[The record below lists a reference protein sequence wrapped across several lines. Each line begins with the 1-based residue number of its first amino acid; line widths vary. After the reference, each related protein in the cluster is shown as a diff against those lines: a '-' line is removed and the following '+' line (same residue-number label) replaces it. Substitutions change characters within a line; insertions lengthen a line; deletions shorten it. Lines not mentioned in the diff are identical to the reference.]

1 MDLGEA
7 RTKDTYN
14 RFFARGRIIGIG
26 MDDYGHKRFVLY
38 IRGTGGP
45 RASKNG
51 EEKENVKT
59 ASGARPVYL
68 SIAFGNNTPYNVRI
82 SDIVEVEGHMVAYP
96 YKNEA
101 VDKWGFIQYLKADS
115 ITPAV
120 PELTKVFGEEVA
132 GFSTGRHYS
141 RFYVKGVVID
151 KYKKEGS
158 IWHKLTVRVDGD
170 LDDRRANH
178 IRAQYSD
185 RMRVNDVQY
194 EKGDTVALIGT
205 FSYSRKTAKYDDT
218 RIMYFENV
226 IVDDMAI
233 VKKKEK
239 EQGSSF
245 TRGFGDF
252 GEEDPAEPEEEEMM
266 EKKRE

>member
-51 EEKENVKT
+51 EEKENVKP
-59 ASGARPVYL
+59 APGARPVYL

-120 PELTKVFGEEVA
+120 PELTKVFGEEAA

-141 RFYVKGVVID
+141 RFYLKGVVID
-151 KYKKEGS
+151 KKVPSGTSSQSVLTGTLRTGGPTISGRS
-158 IWHKLTVRVDGD
+158 IPTG
-170 LDDRRANH
+170 
-178 IRAQYSD
+178 
-185 RMRVNDVQY
+185 
-194 EKGDTVALIGT
+194 
-205 FSYSRKTAKYDDT
+205 
-218 RIMYFENV
+218 
-226 IVDDMAI
+226 
-233 VKKKEK
+233 
-239 EQGSSF
+239 
-245 TRGFGDF
+245 
-252 GEEDPAEPEEEEMM
+252 
-266 EKKRE
+266 

>member
-1 MDLGEA
+1 MDLEEA
-7 RTKDTYN
+7 RTSDTYN

-45 RASKNG
+45 KVSKNVEG
-51 EEKENVKT
+51 KENVKP
-59 ASGARPVYL
+59 SPGARPVYL
-68 SIAFGNNTPYNVRI
+68 SIAFGNNTPYNVRV

-96 YKNEA
+96 YKNEV
-101 VDKWGFIQYLKADS
+101 VDKWGVIQYLKADS

-120 PELTKVFGEEVA
+120 PELTKVFGEEA
-132 GFSTGRHYS
+132 KGFSTGRHYS
-141 RFYVKGVVID
+141 RFYVKGTVVD
-151 KYKKEGS
+151 KYKKEGT
-158 IWHKLTVRVDGD
+158 IWHKLTVRVEGN

-185 RMRVNDVQY
+185 RMRVGDVRY

-205 FSYSRKTAKYDDT
+205 FSYSKKTARNDSG
-218 RIMYFENV
+218 RIVYFENV
-226 IVDDMAI
+226 IVDDMAV
-233 VKKKEK
+233 VKRRENA
-239 EQGSSF
+239 QDNSF
-245 TRGFGDF
+245 TDGFGDF
-252 GEEDPAEPEEEEMM
+252 GEDAASVSEKIA